1 MKKVIFITLL
11 SFMFLFASAADSF
24 ACSCRYSPEPVK
36 KQVKDAYTDSSA
48 VFSGEVLEIT
58 SKDEWN
64 VTVRIKVG
72 KFWKGEFS
80 QEIIINTNK
89 ESSMCGYAFEVGK
102 KYLVYAYG
110 AKDDLSTT
118 NCSRTTGLSDTKDI
132 KFLGRLKKTKGR
144 SA

>member
-11 SFMFLFASAADSF
+11 SFMFLFAAADSF
-24 ACSCRYSPEPVK
+24 ACSCRFSPAPVK
-36 KQVKDAYTDSSA
+36 KQVKDAYADSSA

-64 VTVRIKVG
+64 ITVRIKVG
-72 KFWKGEFS
+72 KSWKGQFS

-89 ESSMCGYAFEVGK
+89 ESSMCGYAFAVGK

-110 AKDDLSTT
+110 TKDDLGTS
-118 NCSRTTGLSDTKDI
+118 NCSRTTVLSGTQDI
-132 KFLGRLKKTKGR
+132 KFLTRLKKTRGR